1 MGVMRV
7 SGRWVSGFLLAV
19 GVAAG
24 CGASGGGS
32 NDGNDANDAG
42 GLPGPDANVG
52 VGTCGDKTCNTNE
65 TCASCSI
72 DCGQC
77 PACSLAPTCSDAL
90 GVPSSPEPRPDL
102 DIGIE
107 EDAGPEG
114 GKPTPSLPGEDG
126 CENAQLRLRLQ
137 NITTTKGG
145 GVIYCIVSASDGD
158 TAEVALTGKTGDLN
172 DGETNAFDPGSAVFW
187 GQGNGL
193 HTTTNN
199 LTITYDC
206 FKVVDNSA
214 WASALSALS
223 SAANSSG
230 AVVGGPYGWAFGA
243 ASAASAA
250 AAAAVTATNGD
261 DHLFNAQQTID
272 KSELLDLTNGRT
284 WDIEKSGSTGLL
296 SSFDWTIQI
305 ESWGCAAGTPPTK

>member
-1 MGVMRV
+1 MRATFHFASALFV
-7 SGRWVSGFLLAV
+7 AV
-19 GVAAG
+19 GLAAG
-24 CGASGGGS
+24 CGASGNGTSGDS
-32 NDGNDANDAG
+32 SGPSSTLSQDAAAS
-42 GLPGPDANVG
+42 GPP
-52 VGTCGDKTCNTNE
+52 TCGDKTCNGTE
-65 TCASCSI
+65 TCETCSL

-77 PACSLAPTCSDAL
+77 PACPLAPTCSNAL
-90 GVPSSPEPRPDL
+90 GVPSSPTPRPDL
-102 DIGIE
+102 DINIK
-107 EDAGPEG
+107 EDAGPGG

-126 CENAQLRLRLQ
+126 CENAQLRVRLQ
-137 NITTTKGG
+137 SITTTKGG
-145 GVIYCIVSASDGD
+145 GVIYCIVSATDGV

-187 GQGNGL
+187 GQGNDL

-206 FKVVDNSA
+206 FKVVDNSS

-230 AVVGGPYGWAFGA
+230 ATVGGPYGWAFGA
-243 ASAASAA
+243 AADASAA
-250 AAAAVTATNGD
+250 ASAAVTATNGD

-284 WDIEKSGSTGLL
+284 WDIEESGSTGLF
-296 SSFDWTIQI
+296 SSFDWTLGI
-305 ESWGCAAGTPPTK
+305 ESWGCAAGTPPTR

>member
-1 MGVMRV
+1 M
-7 SGRWVSGFLLAV
+7 SANIKWVSGLLLAF

-24 CGASGGGS
+24 CGASGGSSTNGDS
-32 NDGNDANDAG
+32 SGDGGAGLTGDAAT
-42 GLPGPDANVG
+42 GPA
-52 VGTCGDKTCNTNE
+52 TCGDKACNGTE

-77 PACSLAPTCSDAL
+77 PACPLAPTCSDAL

-102 DIGIE
+102 DIGIK
-107 EDAGPEG
+107 EDAGPNG
-114 GKPTPSLPGEDG
+114 GKPTPSLPGQDG

-137 NITTTKGG
+137 SITTASGG
-145 GVIYCIVSASDGD
+145 GVIYCIVSATDGV

-172 DGETNAFDPGSAVFW
+172 DGETNSFDPGSAVFW
-187 GQGNGL
+187 GQGSSL

-223 SAANSSG
+223 SAANTSG
-230 AVVGGPYGWAFGA
+230 AVIGGPYGWAFGA
-243 ASAASAA
+243 ASDASAA
-250 AAAAVTATNGD
+250 ASAAVTATNGD

-284 WDIEKSGSTGLL
+284 WNIDKNGSTGIF
-296 SSFDWTIQI
+296 SSFDWTIGI
-305 ESWGCAAGTPPTK
+305 ESWGCAAGTPPPK